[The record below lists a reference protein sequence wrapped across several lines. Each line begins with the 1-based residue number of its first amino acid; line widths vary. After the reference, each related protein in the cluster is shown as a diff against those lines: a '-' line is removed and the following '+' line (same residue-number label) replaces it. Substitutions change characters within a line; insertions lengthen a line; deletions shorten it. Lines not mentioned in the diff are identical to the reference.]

1 VHPVVCF
8 FALRTSACTSM
19 SIPPAKSG
27 NKEGWTFNN
36 RPAHALV
43 KEGLAIEREREKTR
57 ERKDEREKSRE
68 RKVKTRKVKTRKSQN
83 EISTFDGVRLYLS
96 V

>member
-1 VHPVVCF
+1 
-8 FALRTSACTSM
+8 M

-43 KEGLAIEREREKTR
+43 KEGLAIEREREREDEREKRREREKTR
-57 ERKDEREKSRE
+57 ERKVKRERIVETQKSKREKSK
-68 RKVKTRKVKTRKSQN
+68 RK
-83 EISTFDGVRLYLS
+83 
-96 V
+96 

>member
-1 VHPVVCF
+1 
-8 FALRTSACTSM
+8 M

-43 KEGLAIEREREKTR
+43 KEGLAIEREREK
-57 ERKDEREKSRE
+57 SRE
-68 RKVKTRKVKTRKSQN
+68 RKVETKKSKREKSRQKSQN
-83 EISTFDGVRLYLS
+83 EKKSKRN
-96 V
+96 